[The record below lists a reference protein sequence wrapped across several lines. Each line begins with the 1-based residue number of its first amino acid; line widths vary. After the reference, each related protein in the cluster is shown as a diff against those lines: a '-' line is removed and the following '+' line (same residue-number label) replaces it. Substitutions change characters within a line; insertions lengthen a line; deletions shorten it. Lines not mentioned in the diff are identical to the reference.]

1 MQYRF
6 NREIEAL
13 APSAS
18 IALMDKGR
26 AMKAAGVDVINLA
39 GGEPDFDTPAPISQV
54 GIDAICSGKTH
65 YTAGRG
71 IPALRKRIA
80 QKLREENGIACT
92 EQNVL
97 VTPGGKAA
105 IYCAVRTLINPGDEV
120 IILDPAWVS
129 YESIVQAA
137 SGVAVH
143 ASLDFAQ
150 GYAITE
156 QVLEQCVSSRSRVL
170 IVNSPNNPTGRV
182 MTGQEARTIADFALR
197 HDLMIVAD
205 EIYEKLLFDGHKHI
219 SLGSMPEIADRVV
232 TVNGLSKC
240 VAMTGWRLGYLTA
253 AQEVV
258 DRIYLFYQH
267 VFTCL
272 AEFVQEAAL
281 RAFDCHSE
289 IEQMRLSY
297 QARRDR
303 FVGALQAI
311 PGLRCIVPEGAFYAW
326 AWVDYQGMDANEMAA
341 FLLEKAHVV
350 VVPGGAYGENGKQ
363 CIRMCFA
370 AAQEELDKATARI
383 AAVLTGGKA

>member
-1 MQYRF
+1 
-6 NREIEAL
+6 
-13 APSAS
+13 
-18 IALMDKGR
+18 
-26 AMKAAGVDVINLA
+26 
-39 GGEPDFDTPAPISQV
+39 
-54 GIDAICSGKTH
+54 
-65 YTAGRG
+65 
-71 IPALRKRIA
+71 
-80 QKLREENGIACT
+80 
-92 EQNVL
+92 
-97 VTPGGKAA
+97 
-105 IYCAVRTLINPGDEV
+105 V

-326 AWVDYQGMDANEMAA
+326 AWVDYQGMDANEMAT